1 MEAGKLRHRM
11 KVYGKVKTLNELNQ
25 TSYVDDLITTVWA
38 EIIPQTGN
46 MQRQQ
51 VETMLTNVTHKI
63 VCRYSKMIIEAYQQQ
78 QNKSDMHIMFNGHRF
93 NITYILN
100 PYFRNEKL
108 EIFTQEVIG

>member
-1 MEAGKLRHRM
+1 MNPGQLRHQID
-11 KVYGKVKTLNELNQ
+11 VYGKIKTKSELNQ
-25 TSYVDDLITTVWA
+25 TSYVDAKITTVSA

-63 VCRYSKMIIEAYQQQ
+63 ICRYNQTIMDTYQQQ
-78 QNKSDMHIMFNGHRF
+78 QKKSDMHIMFRGHRF
-93 NITYILN
+93 NVRYILN

-108 EIFTQEVIG
+108 EIFTEEVLG